1 METKVVWKDAMGFE
15 AELDGFHFM
24 IDADPGAD
32 GQQRGPKPKG
42 LTAVSLAGCTAMD
55 VISILKKMKVNPAYF
70 EVATDSLIAEDHPK
84 KFLEIVVKYIFKGEN
99 LPVDSLKKAVNLS
112 KDKYC
117 GVMATLQPSVK
128 ISHEIYLNGQKVS
141 DII

>member
-1 METKVVWKDAMGFE
+1 MEAKVVWKDAMGFE

-24 IDADPGAD
+24 IDADPSAG

-55 VISILKKMKVNPAYF
+55 VISILKKMKVNPTYF
-70 EVATDSLIAEDHPK
+70 EVATENLIAEEHPK
-84 KFLEIVVKYIFKGEN
+84 RFLEIIVKFIFKGEN

-117 GVMATLQPSVK
+117 GVMATLKPGVK
-128 ISHEIYLNGQKVS
+128 ISHEIFLNGQKVGEN
-141 DII
+141 I